1 MEKSKVDSDEDDLP
15 PALIEDDGV
24 AGSSDNEA
32 SMPETSDSVVHA
44 ASLAEAEAEDDE
56 SIQLVFNE
64 EHNVWIDED
73 TGLYYESNDAE
84 SAPLG
89 QMSGGK
95 PVAFKKVSKK

>member
-1 MEKSKVDSDEDDLP
+1 
-15 PALIEDDGV
+15 
-24 AGSSDNEA
+24 
-32 SMPETSDSVVHA
+32 MPETSHSVVHA
-44 ASLAEAEAEDDE
+44 ASVGEAEDDE
-56 SIQLVFNE
+56 SISLVLND